1 MDRDQDKI
9 LEKIL
14 DALQQLLGIDSG
26 NQQLLMTEVAEQ
38 LASKQLL
45 QQIVDNTNP
54 KPVYTVRLTQ
64 LRSSTMALGTLTPGG
79 TGQFG
84 AVLLNNG
91 VPDTSSF
98 VPSFTFTTSD
108 ASATVAPATTDASGG
123 TIALQNQSVVSIPAG
138 DTSTTITVTATAT
151 DPNGVSQSGTSTV
164 AVGGGTTTAV
174 YTIGVT
180 QLA

>member
-1 MDRDQDKI
+1 MFDHDDDKK
-9 LEKIL
+9 LLKQIL
-14 DALQQLLGIDSG
+14 DAIENLPDTTPLLQTLDAQSLVT
-26 NQQLLMTEVAEQ
+26 N
-38 LASKQLL
+38 QLL
-45 QQIVDNTNP
+45 QRLVDNNP
-54 KPVYTVRLTQ
+54 SRYSIRITQ